1 MPYAGAKDAEGVE
14 DTGRQRETESIAIVH
29 IVNTSYLYVHSVI
42 KSMFHVLSPS
52 DSKET
57 VDM

>member
-1 MPYAGAKDAEGVE
+1 MPYAGAKDAEEVE

-57 VDM
+57 IDI